1 MAGILSPSGSFL
13 QRWVAALQTSCLQT
27 SAASVGGNEEYVLLG
42 HHLQDVVGNDIRMLD
57 GIRAGFGGDARGF
70 LSNGVCGD
78 FDTSGVRFVDDGFH
92 LVESYIR
99 GRAVHDGLDAIGALV
114 EGL

>member
-1 MAGILSPSGSFL
+1 LNEWLEFFLRPALFLSARLPRSKRRVFKRL
-13 QRWVAALQTSCLQT
+13 QRP
-27 SAASVGGNEEYVLLG
+27 VGGNEEYVLLG

-78 FDTSGVRFVDDGFH
+78 FDTSGVRFVDDGFQDRKSTRLNSSH
-92 LVESYIR
+92 RTISY
-99 GRAVHDGLDAIGALV
+99 AVFC
-114 EGL
+114 